1 MLNSIGLYSQLAC
14 IWEATARKAGNV
26 HRLRDFEDLTYID
39 FLQSAAA
46 IGPVFEQAP
55 QPRVGQMIQE
65 AIRATRQVCRT
76 NTNLGIVLLLA
87 PMAAVSKEVPLA
99 SGLEGMLQ
107 SLTLEDARYAFEAIR
122 LADAGGLDKVPEQD
136 IRQEPSIP
144 FRQAMHMAANRD
156 LVARQYANGFHEV
169 LDEGVPALDQALSDS
184 GALETAIVVCH
195 LKLMARH
202 GDTLIARKC
211 GKPAAEEARRRAAEV
226 VDHGFPKSVMGRER
240 FGEFD
245 GWLRGDG
252 HRRNPGT
259 TADLTAAC
267 LFAALRE
274 GIIELPLKYTWTG
287 GF

>member
-1 MLNSIGLYSQLAC
+1 MLTSIGLYCQLAC

-26 HRLRDFEDLTYID
+26 HRSRDFEDLTYLD

-46 IGPVFEQAP
+46 IGPVFERAP
-55 QPRVGQMIQE
+55 QLGVGQMILE
-65 AIRATRQVCRT
+65 AIRATRHVCRT
-76 NTNLGIVLLLA
+76 NTNLGIVLMLA
-87 PMAAVSKEVPLA
+87 PMAAVSKEVSLA
-99 SGLEGMLQ
+99 SGLEGVLQ
-107 SLTLEDARYAFEAIR
+107 SLTLEDARDAFEAIR
-122 LADAGGLDKVPEQD
+122 LADAGGLDKIPEQD
-136 IRQEPSIP
+136 IHQEPSIP
-144 FRQAMHMAANRD
+144 LRQAMQMAADRD
-156 LVARQYANGFHEV
+156 MVARQYANGFHEV
-169 LDEGVPALDQALSDS
+169 LNEGVPALDQALSDS

-195 LKLMARH
+195 LVLLAKH

-211 GKPAAEEARRRAAEV
+211 GKPASQEASRRAAEV
-226 VDHGFPKSVMGRER
+226 VYHGFPKSVRGRDR

-245 GWLRGDG
+245 SWLRGDG

-274 GIIELPLKYTWTG
+274 CIIELPLKYTWIG